1 MNTQMQSRGLVPLG
15 LRITEIAY
23 ALFRH
28 RWLVLGFWAFGLAA
42 AAAFYFNT
50 PRKFRSEAKLLV
62 RYVRESKAVDTL
74 GADAQVTSPI
84 RSSQNILGSELEILS
99 SLDLAR
105 EVAEVV
111 GPAKILQAKDG
122 STNSFLAATA
132 IVKGLRIQV
141 PPRSSV
147 IKVTFDHSD
156 PEVAHATLRAL
167 IDAYLKRHIEI
178 HRALG
183 VIDEFLVQQV
193 DQARLKLTQ
202 AEEELRKQRQ
212 KIGSI
217 SLTDAM
223 AANAAQMTRIQQEI
237 LATQAALGELGVVAT
252 NLDTRLL
259 APVAAS
265 PATNTTTATN
275 AATPAAAEP
284 TKTVG
289 VASNA
294 PAPEEV
300 IDRYKSIRQELAGFR
315 NRELDLLLRFTE
327 ESSMVQQVRQ
337 QIAKLD
343 QMKKE
348 LEAQYPDLALLD
360 VLAPTPVQPGAGP
373 VNEAARRSALS
384 AKLRVLHQQLEATR
398 QEAARIDEVSTLI
411 RTLER
416 NRALAETNYLHLSRS
431 LEQARFDQALDP
443 SKTASISRVQEPS
456 PAWPVSS
463 GRTKGAA
470 AILAL
475 GGIGG
480 IALAVLVGLF
490 LDQSVHSPVDVET
503 QLHLPLCLSIPD
515 LGRNGQARVGK
526 SRPKGPQPGPAGE
539 VVAPEVEG
547 DVFALDPELRKYC
560 DTLRDQLML
569 DFHARNL
576 THKPKLV
583 GITGATR
590 SSGVTT
596 IAAGLAQSLSETG
609 EGSVLLVELN
619 LEQGVGLSHFLHGK
633 PGFTLKQMLEGG
645 VLEGNPEP
653 KGLYLVSVGDSA
665 HALTKSVP
673 QKLAELVPKLK
684 VSQFDYIIFDMPPV
698 NLASPTAKLAGLL
711 DMTLL
716 VLESDK
722 TPRAAVK
729 RALNMLRESEASVM
743 TILNRS
749 RPHLPKWLEHRLTGT

>member
-1 MNTQMQSRGLVPLG
+1 MNTPIQPRSPVPLA
-15 LRITEIAY
+15 LRLTEIAY

-28 RWLVLGFWAFGLAA
+28 RWLILGAWALGLLA
-42 AAAFYFNT
+42 AAAFYFAT
-50 PRKFRSEAKLLV
+50 PKKFRSEAKLLV
-62 RYVRESKAVDTL
+62 RYVRESRAVDTL
-74 GADAQVTSPI
+74 GGDAQVTSPD
-84 RSSQNILGSELEILS
+84 RSGQNIINSELEILS

-111 GPAKILQAKDG
+111 GPARILGTKG
-122 STNSFLAATA
+122 NNTNSFLAASA
-132 IVKGLRIQV
+132 IIKGLRIQV

-183 VIDEFLVQQV
+183 VIDEFLAQQV
-193 DQARLKLTQ
+193 DQARAKLTQ

-217 SLTDAM
+217 SLDDAM
-223 AANAAQMTRIQQEI
+223 AANAAQLARVQQEI
-237 LATQAALGELGVVAT
+237 LTTQAALGELGVFPT

-259 APVAAS
+259 VPVATTGSTNAS
-265 PATNTTTATN
+265 ASTNTAAAPQPSSAR
-275 AATPAAAEP
+275 AATSN
-284 TKTVG
+284 T
-289 VASNA
+289 NA

-300 IDRYKSIRQELAGFR
+300 IDRYKTIRQELAGFR

-327 ESSMVQQVRQ
+327 DSPMVQQVRQ

-348 LEAQYPDLALLD
+348 LEARYPDLILLD
-360 VLAPTPVQPGAGP
+360 VPAPALVQPGAGP
-373 VNEAARRSALS
+373 VNEAARRTALM
-384 AKLRVLHQQLEATR
+384 ARLRVLYQQLDELR
-398 QEAARIDEVSTLI
+398 REAARIDEVSSLI
-411 RTLER
+411 RSLER
-416 NRALAETNYLHLSRS
+416 NRALAETNYIHLSRS

-463 GRTKGAA
+463 GRTMGAA
-470 AILAL
+470 TILAL
-475 GGIGG
+475 GIIGG
-480 IALAVLVGLF
+480 IGLALLVGLF

-515 LGRNGQARVGK
+515 LGRDGQPRPRK
-526 SRPKGPQPGPAGE
+526 PKGPQPAPASE
-539 VVAPEVEG
+539 AATPEAQAEG
-547 DVFALDPELRKYC
+547 WTLDPALRSYC

-583 GITGATR
+583 GITSCTR
-590 SSGVTT
+590 AAGVTT
-596 IAAGLAQSLSETG
+596 VAAGLAQSLSETG
-609 EGSVLLVELN
+609 DGSVLLVELN
-619 LEQGVGLSHFLHGK
+619 LQQGVGLSHFYHGK
-633 PGFTLKQMLEGG
+633 PGFTLTQMLDGG
-645 VLEGNPEP
+645 ILEGTTQP
-653 KGLYLVSVGDSA
+653 KGLYLVSAGDSA
-665 HALTKSVP
+665 RALTKSVP
-673 QKLAELVPKLK
+673 QKLAELMPKLK

-698 NLASPTAKLAGLL
+698 NLTTPTAKLAGLL

-716 VLESDK
+716 VLDSDK

-729 RALNMLRESEASVM
+729 RALNMLRESDATVM
-743 TILNRS
+743 TILNRT
-749 RPHLPKWLEHRLTGT
+749 RPHLPKWLEQRLTGT